1 MSQEGHAAQRRQ
13 SSFRALPV
21 LPQKSDL
28 FPISQLPRSL
38 LPAPSH
44 RHLRLT
50 HSMALLLP
58 LPLAPL
64 VAALETPPHPAFL
77 HFWRLRLHSPL
88 FPDSKHTQPTS
99 HLQSIEA
106 FPPAP
111 ALIGCFL
118 PTSSSDLPFL
128 QSPLVTPP
136 PAYCQDVQMWE
147 PQLART
153 RAWGEHAREALNP
166 ATSSSLVYE
175 AK

>member
-1 MSQEGHAAQRRQ
+1 MSQEGHAARRRR

-21 LPQKSDL
+21 LLQKSDL
-28 FPISQLPRSL
+28 FPISQLPCSL

-44 RHLRLT
+44 RRLRLT
-50 HSMALLLP
+50 NSTVLLLP

-64 VAALETPPHPAFL
+64 ASALETPPHPAFL
-77 HFWRLRLHSPL
+77 HFWRLRLHFPL

-99 HLQSIEA
+99 HLHSIEA

-118 PTSSSDLPFL
+118 PTSSSDLAFL

-136 PAYCQDVQMWE
+136 PAYLPGCADVGATAGTDQSMGR
-147 PQLART
+147 ARK
-153 RAWGEHAREALNP
+153 GSIKSCHFLP
-166 ATSSSLVYE
+166 SGL
-175 AK
+175 